1 MFFLSVVY
9 THREMLCDLQSVDQS
24 ILTSY
29 KLENE
34 RHQVTGG
41 VSRTWLGVP
50 ERPTS
55 ESQLG
60 VER

>member
-1 MFFLSVVY
+1 LSVVY
-9 THREMLCDLQSVDQS
+9 TYREMPCNSQSVDQI
-24 ILTSY
+24 ILTLY
-29 KLENE
+29 RLENQ
-34 RHQVTGG
+34 RRQVTGG

-50 ERPTS
+50 GRPTS